1 MQINIVSWVEIPV
14 KQMARAINFYETVF
28 SVGLEKNHGGEF
40 DTAWFPY
47 SEGRYGSGAALVLH
61 KEFYQ
66 PCSNGVVVYLAS
78 PAGDL
83 DVELERVED
92 AGGKIL
98 QHKNKIAGDHGY
110 IAVILDTEGNRVALH
125 SRE

>member
-1 MQINIVSWVEIPV
+1 MKSNIVSWVEIPV

-40 DTAWFPY
+40 DMAWFPY
-47 SEGRYGSGAALVLH
+47 SEGRYGSGAALVCH

-66 PCSNGVVVYLAS
+66 PSPNGVVVYLAS
-78 PAGDL
+78 MAGDL

-98 QHKNKIAGDHGY
+98 QHKNKIFGEHGFL
-110 IAVILDTEGNRVALH
+110 AVILDTEGNRIALH
-125 SRE
+125 SLE

>member
-1 MQINIVSWVEIPV
+1 MRNNIVSWVEIPV

-28 SVGLEKNHGGEF
+28 SVGLEKNRGREF
-40 DTAWFPY
+40 DMAWFPY
-47 SEGRYGSGAALVLH
+47 SEGKYGSGAALVLH

-66 PCSNGVVVYLAS
+66 PSSNGVVVYLSS
-78 PAGDL
+78 PAD
-83 DVELERVED
+83 DVNVELERVVD

-98 QHKNKIAGDHGY
+98 QRKNKISDEYGY
-110 IAVILDTEGNRVALH
+110 LAVILDTEGNRVALH

>member
-1 MQINIVSWVEIPV
+1 MQSNIVTWVEIPV
-14 KQMARAINFYETVF
+14 KKMARAINFYETVF

-40 DTAWFPY
+40 DMAWFPY
-47 SEGRYGSGAALVLH
+47 SEGKYGSGAALVLH

-66 PCSNGVVVYLAS
+66 PCSNGVVAYMAS

-125 SRE
+125 SME